1 MTDNP
6 FATFNITTPRRYTE
20 EIKKYCQ
27 TSGGQVTHKY
37 APFKRQVD
45 FWYLAFLYAVRQGLQ
60 PVKETDSVNMTTAT
74 ILTQEPYR
82 VSYIQLSHLGEF
94 QDINLLAEH
103 RVVFEWAISM
113 ANAGIPYLLQIVSDT
128 DDTPLDNLLTEVE
141 RILG

>member
-60 PVKETDSVNMTTAT
+60 PVKETAT

-128 DDTPLDNLLTEVE
+128 EDTPLDNLLTEVE
-141 RILG
+141 GILG